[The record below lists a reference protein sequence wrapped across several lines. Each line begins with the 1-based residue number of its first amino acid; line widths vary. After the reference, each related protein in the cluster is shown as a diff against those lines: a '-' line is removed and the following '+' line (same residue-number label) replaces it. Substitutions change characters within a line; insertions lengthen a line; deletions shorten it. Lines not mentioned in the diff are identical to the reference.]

1 MRIHKAGTRRGRWG
15 VLATTVALAA
25 LGACGGASNTLEP
38 LGFAQ
43 LTLLEFDTRDI
54 TMRYTDPGGYA
65 IQTAR
70 IRCDLVGFSNGAV
83 LDSRVGV
90 TDFEGK
96 ARFTLRVRNA
106 TTFKVACTAADA
118 GTKANVPVFISKENG
133 GQLRVQISRNSA
145 AASLVATLRL
155 VENYPCA
162 GFDPLRAPAASAL
175 VPSSTKENIA
185 LSSSGVEVKF
195 AGLRPAT
202 QYSVVGYGQSDGQTV
217 AAGCKDNL
225 SLTQAAIDNNVML
238 TAVVQLDDWTPEIS
252 GNALQITTE
261 LSAAPPVLKAVA
273 GLYTRLSDGEND
285 PADELLGRTMDQ
297 MTGIT
302 GSLVKMYRTQ
312 IASLLS
318 AAGDRAGRDQL
329 RRMALAL
336 SQVANLQLHSQMQIR
351 DESVSS
357 DGFITGDLSILHTFL
372 RFSAQVGGVSR
383 SYELDAAQRTPRTAT
398 LQHIQADRISIG
410 AHTMKLPV
418 ASTVVGGLMLETLGS
433 PNLEESL
440 TSMVRCDRL
449 ANAVTEIL
457 NRNFYVGLFGARSL
471 LDLGAQLLTSSTIA
485 ELCTA
490 QVKLMVAEVK
500 YQLDKGLYDAHLF
513 EDLTLQGS
521 AGVLMEPDGKTIKK
535 LGAGE
540 WIGVGTFS
548 GERL

>member
-1 MRIHKAGTRRGRWG
+1 MRIRKTKAERRRWIAAAG
-15 VLATTVALAA
+15 TVALAA
-25 LGACGGASNTLEP
+25 LAACGGQSNTLEP

-70 IRCDLVGFSNGAV
+70 IRCDLVGFSNGAL

-96 ARFTLRVRNA
+96 ARFTLRAKSA
-106 TTFKVACTAADA
+106 TTFKVVCTGEGA
-118 GTKANVPVFISKENG
+118 GTKAQVPVYVSKENG
-133 GQLRVQISRNSA
+133 GQLKVQINRNSA
-145 AASLVATLRL
+145 ASSLVATAKL

-162 GFDPLRAPAASAL
+162 GFDPLRSPAASAT
-175 VPSSTKENIA
+175 VPSSTREKIE
-185 LSSSGVEVKF
+185 LSGTGVEIKF

-202 QYSVVGYGQSDGQTV
+202 QYSVVAFGQSDGQTV
-217 AAGCKDNL
+217 AAGCVGNL
-225 SLTQAAIDNNVML
+225 SLTQAAIDNNVAL
-238 TAVVQLDDWTPEIS
+238 TAVVRLDDWTPEIS
-252 GNALQITTE
+252 GNVLSITTT
-261 LSAAPPVLKAVA
+261 LATAPPALKAVA

-285 PADELLGRTMDQ
+285 PADELLGRTMSQ
-297 MTGIT
+297 MTGVT
-302 GSLVKMYRTQ
+302 ATLVATYRTQ

-318 AAGDRAGRDQL
+318 SPADRAGRDQL
-329 RRMALAL
+329 RKMALAL

-449 ANAVTEIL
+449 ANAVTEII
-457 NRNFYVGLFGARSL
+457 NKNFYTGLFGARSL